1 MSMQLGAQDAQFL
14 YLQRGDVLTHVMSI
28 NVYEPGAR
36 RRGRLWFR
44 DLVRHVASRCRA
56 APVYH
61 RRLHRLPGD
70 FDFPYWV
77 EDTAFDAA
85 AHISRAR
92 LPQPGGWAEFCSVA
106 ARRFEQPMDLDRPLW
121 DILVVDGLDG
131 LPGGAPGSFALL
143 QRFHHAAID
152 GASGAHALAVLCDLD
167 PHGTPAVDLRAA
179 DGEVA
184 VAPTAGAAI
193 SRAVAGGLA
202 SPVKMLD
209 AVLKMSPALL
219 EAAGARL
226 AGEKTATA
234 EGVPVT
240 RFNGHVSS
248 RRSFAATAVELEQL
262 RTISRRVPGATVN
275 DVILAVC
282 SGALRAYLA
291 AHDDLPD
298 DSLVA
303 IVPVNAR
310 RRGGD
315 RAAGNDVSAMTVPI
329 ATDRAAP
336 LDRLRAI
343 GKLTSL
349 AKQSKAGLGAR
360 LLADLG
366 RHIPGIP
373 LAGFARLLSNERFA
387 RSQANLIITNVP
399 SSPVRQYMNG
409 ARLTHQYGMGPVSH
423 GLGLFISANGYHDA
437 ITFCLTADSKLVP
450 DLDFLC
456 ECIERSYRELQTAAA
471 APKPR
476 ARGGRGRRVRRSA
489 RQ

>member
-28 NVYEPGAR
+28 NVYEPGPR
-36 RRGRLWFR
+36 RRGRSWFR
-44 DLVRHVASRCRA
+44 DLVRHVSSRCRA

-92 LPQPGGWAEFCSVA
+92 LPRPGGWAEFCSVA

-131 LPGGAPGSFALL
+131 LPGVAPGSFALL

-167 PHGTPAVDLRAA
+167 PLGTPAVDLRAA

-193 SRAVAGGLA
+193 SRAVTGGLA

-219 EAAGARL
+219 EAAAARL
-226 AGEKTATA
+226 AGEKSTSD
-234 EGVPVT
+234 GVPVT
-240 RFNGHVSS
+240 RFNGRVSP
-248 RRSFAATAVELEQL
+248 RRSFAAVPVELARL
-262 RTISRRVPGATVN
+262 RAIGRHVPGTTVN

-282 SGALRAYLA
+282 SGALREYLA
-291 AHDDLPD
+291 AHDDLPER
-298 DSLVA
+298 SLVA

-310 RRGGD
+310 RQRAG
-315 RAAGNDVSAMTVPI
+315 RAAGNDVSAMSVPI
-329 ATDRAAP
+329 ASDMAAP

-343 GKLTSL
+343 GRFTSL
-349 AKQSKAGLGAR
+349 AKQSRAGLGGR

-366 RHIPGIP
+366 RQIPGIP

-399 SSPVRQYMNG
+399 SSPVPLYMNG
-409 ARLTHQYGMGPVSH
+409 ARLAHQYGMGPVSH
-423 GLGLFISANGYHDA
+423 GLGLFISANGYHDT

-456 ECIERSYRELQTAAA
+456 ECIGRSYRELQASVAA

-476 ARGGRGRRVRRSA
+476 ARGGRGRRVRRVA
-489 RQ
+489 PQ